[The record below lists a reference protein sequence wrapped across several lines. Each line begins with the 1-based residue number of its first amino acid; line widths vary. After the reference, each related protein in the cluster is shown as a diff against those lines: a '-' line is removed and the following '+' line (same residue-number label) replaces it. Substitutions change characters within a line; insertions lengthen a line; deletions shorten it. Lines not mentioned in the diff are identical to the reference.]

1 MKQTLLKKRI
11 LSLSILALFLGA
23 FNVTHAQY
31 TNTWVGG
38 TNTDFLDA
46 TNWTAALTATPFTPG
61 AVTFASNT
69 TFVIGVGSPNNP
81 VLSTNYPGTTSNG
94 LTVMP
99 SGVLSTSGNINL
111 GGSTSYTYIDG
122 QLTVTGGNFNV
133 RANLYIANSA
143 SATSSTVNIQTGGTL
158 NVKNVAYVGRTKS
171 GTLNVNG
178 GTFSLENQTVG
189 GVTVGTASSVAAGVI
204 NINSGLVKVNKVAGL
219 TILTYGTVNV
229 GGGTLEL
236 VAGDLTN
243 RKVININGGLMNL
256 LVGASSINTAVYN
269 ASVAVGATAAQIT
282 AGNEAATSLININS
296 GTLKVAGTLTISSG
310 TVNIDGGKIE
320 LTGNQTAAMAAY
332 IGANT
337 IKVSGAALAAGK
349 TISNTYN
356 AITNLTTVTATTTIW
371 DGSTWSNGTP
381 DSTLEAVITGTYAT
395 GTNGDITAKKLTVSS
410 GSLTINSGG
419 YVNVAN
425 EVVNNAGAG
434 GIVIENDANL
444 IQVNNTTNTGN
455 AAVKRNSNPL
465 SRLDYTLWSSPVA
478 NQNLLAF
485 SPLTSNTSVVTTP
498 ITTVNRFYTYDS
510 ATNFYVAIPDPAF
523 ATTTFAKGKGYLIRM
538 PNTAVAAPGTETFN
552 GVFTGVLNNGDINLT
567 GLTPGQYVAVGNPYP
582 SNIRAIDFINANLD
596 ALNGGTLYLW
606 RKKNGEAIV
615 TSAYATMNKTGV
627 TVGASTGDVGILP
640 NGYIAV
646 GQGFITTVPPS
657 GTIAFNNGM
666 RTTNTTTFLRTKAAA
681 QPDRVWINLTNTD
694 GAFSQMLVGY
704 MDGATT
710 GFDAGIDGKYI
721 NDAATALTSDIAGE
735 EYVIQGRPVFSD
747 TDVVNLNFKAIDAGT
762 YTIAKDHV
770 DGLFATGQDIYLVD
784 KTTGTET
791 NLQKEAYTFTA
802 AAGVNNTRFQLTY
815 KTSASL
821 KVNDLAFDENS
832 ISVYKQNGVLNIN
845 AGNTTMKSVK
855 VFDFTG
861 RLVLE
866 QKSVNATTTS
876 LRNLAAVKQ
885 ALLIQITS
893 DDNRVVTKKAIN

>member
-11 LSLSILALFLGA
+11 LSLSILVFFLGA
-23 FNVTHAQY
+23 FNVTHAQL
-31 TNTWVGG
+31 NTWVGG
-38 TNTDFLDA
+38 TSSNFLDA
-46 TNWTAALTATPFTPG
+46 ANWTTAAPPATFLAANTFTIG
-61 AVTFASNT
+61 AGT
-69 TFVIGVGSPNNP
+69 PNNP
-81 VLSTNYPGTTSNG
+81 VLGSSGYPKTSGAPTSGIITITTAGN
-94 LTVMP
+94 LT
-99 SGVLSTSGNINL
+99 SSGNINVN
-111 GGSTSYTYIDG
+111 GACNDDG
-122 QLTVTGGNFNV
+122 QLTVNGGLFNV
-133 RANLYIANSA
+133 RNNYYVGGTAGTALAIAN
-143 SATSSTVNIQTGGTL
+143 VEVGGTL
-158 NVKNVAYVGRTKS
+158 NVKSTLAISQKQP
-171 GTLNVNG
+171 GTVNVNG
-178 GTFSLENQTVG
+178 GILSTD
-189 GVTVGTASSVAAGVI
+189 AAGFIAVGNYKATYVNCLGI
-204 NINSGLVKVNKVAGL
+204 LNINSGIVKVPTTNGL
-219 TILTYGTVNV
+219 VIGT
-229 GGGTLEL
+229 
-236 VAGDLTN
+236 A
-243 RKVININGGLMNL
+243 
-256 LVGASSINTAVYN
+256 
-269 ASVAVGATAAQIT
+269 
-282 AGNEAATSLININS
+282 
-296 GTLKVAGTLTISSG
+296 G
-310 TVNIDGGKIE
+310 TVNIDAGKIE
-320 LTGNQTAAMAAY
+320 LTGNQTAAITTY
-332 IGANT
+332 ITANK

-381 DSTLEAVITGTYAT
+381 DSTLEAVITGIYTT
-395 GTNGDITAKKLTVSS
+395 GTNGDITAKKLTVTS

-455 AAVKRNSNPL
+455 AVVKRNSNPL

-523 ATTTFAKGKGYLIRM
+523 ATTAFAKGTGYLIRM

-552 GVFTGVLNNGDINLT
+552 GVFTGVLNNGDVNLT
-567 GLTPGQYVAVGNPYP
+567 GLTAGQYVAVGNPYP
-582 SNIRAIDFINANLD
+582 SVISADSFIDVNSTGA
-596 ALNGGTLYLW
+596 GSGTLYFW
-606 RKKNGEAIV
+606 RKTNNLNQSTTPT
-615 TSAYATMNKTGV
+615 TSYATYTKAGP
-627 TVGASTGDVGILP
+627 VGLPAGSGTANEGFTP
-640 NGYIAV
+640 NGTIAV
-646 GQGFITTVPPS
+646 GQGFITTVPTS
-657 GTIAFNNGM
+657 GTIVFTNAL
-666 RTTNTTTFLRTKAAA
+666 RSSSTTAQFLRTKALAEKS
-681 QPDRVWINLTNTD
+681 RVWLNLSEGTNPVN
-694 GAFSQMLVGY
+694 QMMVAY

-710 GFDAGIDGKYI
+710 GFDSGIDGKYI

-735 EYVIQGRPVFSD
+735 EYVIQGRPTFSD
-747 TDVVNLNFKAIDAGT
+747 TDVVNLNFKASVAGT

-784 KTTGTET
+784 TTTGTET

-855 VFDFTG
+855 VFDVTG

-866 QKSVNATTTS
+866 QKSVNATTTA
-876 LRNLAAVKQ
+876 LKNLAAGKQ